1 MPRSLSLG
9 VVEACKWVDEIVLE
23 APYVTSLAG
32 MPAGRRHYLSI
43 DRSLQRPIA
52 YHSCERVPSAICRLP
67 QYWTSTR
74 SIIAS
79 TERIFRPTRMASTPS
94 KRSRL
99 RASSGMLVCVR
110 ALDCPSEHHRCE
122 YLADTML
129 IASIGTRRWQFDQ
142 AHRWRIHHG
151 HSWTHAGHDQGALPN
166 RSLREQPTGA
176 SQCMVPITNASADS
190 LLD

>member
-1 MPRSLSLG
+1 MLVCLLG
-9 VVEACKWVDEIVLE
+9 VAIT
-23 APYVTSLAG
+23 Y
-32 MPAGRRHYLSI
+32 
-43 DRSLQRPIA
+43 RSIA
-52 YHSCERVPSAICRLP
+52 YHSYCERVPSALCHSTGQVRHRLL
-67 QYWTSTR
+67 
-74 SIIAS
+74 
-79 TERIFRPTRMASTPS
+79 RPR
-94 KRSRL
+94 RGYFDRREWRRL
-99 RASSGMLVCVR
+99 LPRGQGCGQVPVCLSACVR
-110 ALDCPSEHHRCE
+110 ALDCASEHHRCE

-129 IASIGTRRWQFDQ
+129 ITSIGTRWWQFDQ